1 MIYTISQICSNLSK
15 TILNISIHSRN
26 KTIQFLPSF
35 GNILAVTIPRHL
47 CFRSARARRP
57 NPSLL
62 SPSPNNI
69 NSNRSSGALSLVL
82 HLRIS
87 PPPLSPPPLFPFPV
101 GSWKKVI
108 SSLVFHLDFIPDFIL
123 CRYRVTDKSG
133 FVALFLY
140 SCNYR
145 LIFFLF
151 NHDTERCALLYP
163 FPHPW
168 RSSFTVCMS
177 IFAALTCPLF
187 SWEISLPVLGLY
199 RVQSV
204 T

>member
-1 MIYTISQICSNLSK
+1 MIYTISQICSSLSK

-145 LIFFLF
+145 LIFFFFLITIRKGALF
-151 NHDTERCALLYP
+151 CTHFLIHGGLRLQSACQYLLLSPVP
-163 FPHPW
+163 F
-168 RSSFTVCMS
+168 
-177 IFAALTCPLF
+177 
-187 SWEISLPVLGLY
+187 SLGKY
-199 RVQSV
+199 RFLCLAYIECNL
-204 T
+204 